1 MNRLIPLVAA
11 LAVIGGCTP
20 ARQTRDTS
28 ADVNAGINIVPPA
41 VLASEKITPSTQPT
55 VEDRPDLISAL
66 SSAPQHHEMFLRALR
81 LSGLV
86 PELRDKGPYTLLA
99 PTDEAFA
106 KLPPGAF
113 DRLLQ
118 PARHDQLERFINY
131 HLLTGRV
138 LFKQM
143 LDTNGQVSTVAG
155 PKLIVRGIDDKV
167 MINDANV
174 LRSDNNPSNGVIHWI
189 DGVLLPPA

>member
-1 MNRLIPLVAA
+1 MYRFILVIAGVALI
-11 LAVIGGCTP
+11 GCTP
-20 ARQTRDTS
+20 PRKARDTS
-28 ADVNAGINIVPPA
+28 ADANAGINIVPPA
-41 VLASEKITPSTQPT
+41 ILASEKITPSTQPA
-55 VEDRPDLISAL
+55 VEDRPDLVSAL
-66 SSAPQHHEMFLRALR
+66 SSSPQHHEMFLRALR

-86 PELRDKGPYTLLA
+86 PELREKGPYTLLA

-113 DRLLQ
+113 DRLLR
-118 PARHDQLERFINY
+118 PDRHDQLRRFIEY

-143 LDTNGQVSTVAG
+143 LDTNGQVATVATS
-155 PKLIVRGIDDKV
+155 KLVVRGIDDKV

-174 LRSDNNPSNGVIHWI
+174 LRSDNSPSNGVIHWI